1 MPRAVCCGED
11 ALKKMPEILQAA
23 SVKKAAVFTDKGIR
37 SAGLL
42 DPVLEQLQKSQ
53 AAFCVLDDLPPEPS
67 YGQVQKL
74 VDACRAEGAD
84 MILAVGGGSV
94 MDTAKLAGVLLD
106 GSSTVHDLLEAPGRA
121 KKCCPTL
128 MIPTTA
134 GTGSEATPNAIVA
147 VPEQE
152 LKVGIVSDAMIA
164 DNVLLDPLMIK
175 NLPRKIAAA
184 TGVDALAHAI
194 ECYTSNKANPISDTF
209 ALEALVY
216 F

>member
-1 MPRAVCCGED
+1 
-11 ALKKMPEILQAA
+11 
-23 SVKKAAVFTDKGIR
+23 
-37 SAGLL
+37 
-42 DPVLEQLQKSQ
+42 
-53 AAFCVLDDLPPEPS
+53 
-67 YGQVQKL
+67 
-74 VDACRAEGAD
+74 
-84 MILAVGGGSV
+84 
-94 MDTAKLAGVLLD
+94 
-106 GSSTVHDLLEAPGRA
+106 
-121 KKCCPTL
+121 

-209 ALEALVY
+209 AHERWI
-216 F
+216 